1 MLYSILTSLG
11 LLAVIAGIVAWIV
24 GFLAAVRA
32 IGYRGSQLLSTRVK
46 ALEPPG
52 VVTDAEQADESVGKL
67 KSRMLKSMLVFLIA
81 IACAAGLILLR
92 DWATGRRS

>member
-11 LLAVIAGIVAWIV
+11 LLAVGAGIVAWIV
-24 GFLAAVRA
+24 GFLAAIRA
-32 IGYRGSQLLSTRVK
+32 IGHRGSQLLSTRVK
-46 ALEPPG
+46 ALESTG
-52 VVTDAEQADESVGKL
+52 VVTEAEQADKSVGEL

-92 DWATGRRS
+92 DWATGARS

>member
-11 LLAVIAGIVAWIV
+11 LLAVVAGIVAWIV

-32 IGYRGSQLLSTRVK
+32 IGYRGSQLLSTQVK
-46 ALEPPG
+46 ALESSG
-52 VVTDAEQADESVGKL
+52 VVTNAEQADKAVGEL
-67 KSRMLKSMLVFLIA
+67 KRRMLKSMLVFLIA
-81 IACAAGLILLR
+81 VASAACLVLLR